1 MASPSEPSTSGT
13 PRAPLSL
20 PRARRLLRKVDYEAV
35 YARGRRFGDNFFGVH
50 YLQREPAGPSRIGL
64 SVGLKAAGG
73 GVRRNRI
80 RRVVREGFRLAQH
93 RFSGVD
99 VVVTARSGVRQA
111 PEAAMRNS
119 LDALW
124 SKLARQCGAPS
135 RS

>member
-1 MASPSEPSTSGT
+1 MSSPALPSTSGT
-13 PRAPLSL
+13 ARASLGL
-20 PRARRLLRKVDYEAV
+20 PRERRLLRKVDYEAV
-35 YARGRRFGDNFFGVH
+35 YARGRRFGDNLFGVH
-50 YLQREPAGPSRIGL
+50 YLLREPPGPARIGL

-80 RRVVREGFRLAQH
+80 RRIVREGFRLAQH
-93 RFSGVD
+93 RLSGMD

-111 PEAAMRNS
+111 PDAALRNS
-119 LDALW
+119 LDAVW